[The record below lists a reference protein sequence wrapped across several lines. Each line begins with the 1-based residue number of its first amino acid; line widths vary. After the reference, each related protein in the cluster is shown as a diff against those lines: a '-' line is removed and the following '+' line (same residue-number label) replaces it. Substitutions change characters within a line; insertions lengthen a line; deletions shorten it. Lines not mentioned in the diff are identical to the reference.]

1 MFQVRFGGD
10 SWIIVINYV
19 LPLWEAAYGGGNKD
33 EEVVA
38 CRAMKVCVFNYC
50 LICVQYV
57 FTWDGSERRWS
68 GGMWRCKR
76 RTQNNGTFYITI
88 LFLFLPIVPF
98 FILLWGTNQRRR
110 SCDMRN
116 EGVYF
121 LLLLF
126 NFVSSNDI
134 LFRSCWGTSE
144 DEEVTACGAMKVCV
158 FYCYYSI
165 RASSIGFLF
174 I

>member
-1 MFQVRFGGD
+1 MVFQVRFGGD

-19 LPLWEAAYGGGNKD
+19 LPLWEAAYGGGNKRRRSGSMQSN
-33 EEVVA
+33 EGVCFQLLFNLCSICFHV
-38 CRAMKVCVFNYC
+38 RWKRKKMKWRHVK
-50 LICVQYV
+50 VQKKD
-57 FTWDGSERRWS
+57 TKWW
-68 GGMWRCKR
+68 
-76 RTQNNGTFYITI
+76 YIWYYY
-88 LFLFLPIVPF
+88 FFLPIVPF